1 MREKS
6 VKCLV
11 FSLTPFRYEKF
22 SFFILEEKNPNL
34 DHYSSNCFFFRLLAL
49 WNLKYFKFS
58 IFTNFLWYQVSS
70 IKYQVAGL
78 MYKFSSL
85 EPRFFVEV
93 PIFTNFWFF
102 LCILVK
108 IIYLIA
114 LFRQCVLLNPQ
125 IIIVVIIDLFSL
137 IGTSY
142 IKQYRKKT
150 IEN

>member
-22 SFFILEEKNPNL
+22 SFCILEKKNPNL

-58 IFTNFLWYQVSS
+58 ILTNFLWYQVSS
-70 IKYQVAGL
+70 SWINVINFHL
-78 MYKFSSL
+78 WNHVSSL
-85 EPRFFVEV
+85 KCLFLQ
-93 PIFTNFWFF
+93 IFDFF

-108 IIYLIA
+108 IICLIA